1 VNNLDISRRM
11 LVISRESASLGP
23 FWSVSRSNSWQL
35 EIASTGQE
43 ALERLQSGITPD
55 LVFVDLLP
63 GDADSMPVLRWL
75 HKMRPELKIILLS
88 ESADN
93 QQLVEAVRF
102 GAHDSLLKPCQ
113 HQQLQELLN
122 RHLNMRNSNHDTEV
136 VCDEIEQINE
146 ELFFVAASPT
156 IRKLRARAELLAQVN
171 APVLIVGESGSGKE
185 IVARL
190 IHKLSVR
197 SGSRILKAN
206 CATLPSELL
215 DIELFGCEHD
225 VVSGAARTK
234 RGKFELCHGGT
245 ILLDELTE
253 MPASL
258 QAKLLHVLQDSQF
271 FRSGSETT
279 TEIDVR
285 ILAASNVDVERA
297 VAEKK
302 LREDLYY
309 RLSAFTIHVPPL
321 RQRKEEIPLLLAH
334 FMNQISKHYGLPPR
348 MLSPA
353 VLEACQHH
361 SWPGNLRELENFV
374 KRYLVM
380 GDESLAASE
389 LEPEANFSS
398 GQKNALS
405 HGYSPKKFTAAEFP
419 SLKSLVRTAKGQ
431 TERSAIAG
439 ALQRTQWNRKA
450 AARLLGI
457 SYRALLYKVQEYHM
471 TPPAT
476 YAPHLAP
483 GLRMK
488 GNGQGE

>member
-1 VNNLDISRRM
+1 M
-11 LVISRESASLGP
+11 LVVSRESAALGP
-23 FWSVSRSNSWQL
+23 FWSVSQSNSWQL
-35 EIASTGQE
+35 EIASTGLE
-43 ALERLQSGITPD
+43 ALERLQSGIRPD
-55 LVFVDLLP
+55 LIFVDLVP
-63 GDADSMPVLRWL
+63 GDADSMHVLGWL
-75 HKMRPELKIILLS
+75 RKMRPELKVILLS

-93 QQLVEAVRF
+93 QQLVEAERF
-102 GAHDSLLKPCQ
+102 GAHDSLVKPCQ
-113 HQQLQELLN
+113 DQQLEELLN
-122 RHLNMRNSNHDTEV
+122 RHLTMRNSSHDAELA
-136 VCDEIEQINE
+136 CDEIEQISE
-146 ELFFVAASPT
+146 ELFFAAVSPT

-185 IVARL
+185 VVARL
-190 IHKLSVR
+190 IHKLSAR
-197 SGSRILKAN
+197 SASRILKVN
-206 CATLPSELL
+206 CATLPNELL
-215 DIELFGCEHD
+215 DSELFGREHEA
-225 VVSGAARTK
+225 SGEKRTK
-234 RGKFELCHGGT
+234 RGKFELCHRGT
-245 ILLDELTE
+245 ILLDEITE

-258 QAKLLHVLQDSQF
+258 QAKLLHVLEDSQF
-271 FRSGSETT
+271 FRLGGETT

-285 ILAASNVDVERA
+285 ILAATNVDVERA

-321 RQRKEEIPLLLAH
+321 RQRKDEIPLLLAH
-334 FMNQISKHYGLPPR
+334 FMNRISKHYGLPPR

-353 VLEACQHH
+353 VLEGCQHH

-405 HGYSPKKFTAAEFP
+405 QGDSAGELTAAEFP

-431 TERSAIAG
+431 TERSAIAD

-457 SYRALLYKVQEYHM
+457 SYRALLYKVQDYHM

-476 YAPHLAP
+476 YASHPAPHL
-483 GLRMK
+483 GIK
-488 GNGQGE
+488 GNGQGES